1 MNTRLLGSSG
11 FVSALVALA
20 GLVGAVAPAKAQ
32 PLGTAFTYQGE
43 LSDGGSPA
51 AGTADLRFRLYDAA
65 SGGTQ
70 VGPTLA
76 ANAVSLTSGRF
87 NVSLDFGSVFTGN
100 RLWLEIDVRKPA
112 GSGSFVTLTGR
123 QSVSATPFALYALNP
138 GPQGP
143 QGPAGP
149 QGATGPQGEIG
160 PQGATGPQGVAGP
173 QGPDGPQGLQG
184 LQGPPGTTSW
194 TGLTN
199 IPSGFA
205 DGIDNEA
212 TYFAGAGLNLT
223 GSVFSLG
230 AHVHSANDIT
240 SGLLPVF
247 FGGTGAGNA
256 DAARVNLGAAGLTT
270 TNIFQRGQSVLLNTN
285 ELGLLLRGTSGQ
297 SNDFLQIQDS
307 AGSILAR
314 IGSNGS
320 MSVANLTYSTSV
332 TRTASY
338 TYKAFHGTSS
348 GTLWS
353 TGNGLQLGN
362 TGLVEA
368 GVPVNLPDGATITG
382 ITFYIYDN
390 SATYQATVALS
401 YSNLQ
406 TLTVN
411 NVASAVT
418 ANSGTTQ
425 TLTMAPNFVVNN
437 NTQGLYL
444 RVFWDGR
451 AAADTI
457 ALFGAK
463 ITYTVTSPNP

>member
-1 MNTRLLGSSG
+1 MNTRFVGSCRFLSAIFAATGLL
-11 FVSALVALA
+11 F
-20 GLVGAVAPAKAQ
+20 GATTLHAQ

-43 LSDGGSPA
+43 LSDGGTPA
-51 AGTADLRFRLYDAA
+51 SGTADLRFRLFDAA
-65 SGGTQ
+65 TGGSQ
-70 VGPTLA
+70 VGPTLV
-76 ANAVSLTSGRF
+76 ANAVSLTTGRF
-87 NVSLDFGSVFTGN
+87 NVSLDFGAVFTGN
-100 RLWLEIDVRKPA
+100 RLWIEIDVRKPA
-112 GSGSFVTLTGR
+112 GSGSFVTLSGR

-149 QGATGPQGEIG
+149 QGATGPQGETG
-160 PQGATGPQGVAGP
+160 PQGATGAQGATGPQGPEGP
-173 QGPDGPQGLQG
+173 QGPA
-184 LQGPPGTTSW
+184 GTTSW

-205 DGIDNEA
+205 DGIDNDT
-212 TYFAGAGLNLT
+212 TYFAGSGLNLT
-223 GSVFSLG
+223 GTVFSL
-230 AHVHSANDIT
+230 APHVHSANDIT

-256 DAARVNLGAAGLTT
+256 DAARANLGAAGLTT

-307 AGSILAR
+307 VGSILAR

-320 MSVANLTYSTSV
+320 MSVANLTYSTAV
-332 TRTASY
+332 ARTASFS
-338 TYKAFHGTSS
+338 YKAFHGTSS

-362 TGLVEA
+362 TGVVEA

-382 ITFYIYDN
+382 VTFYIYDN
-390 SATYQATVALS
+390 NATFPATVALS

-406 TLTVN
+406 TLTIN
-411 NVASAVT
+411 NVSSAVT

-425 TLTMAPNFVVNN
+425 TISMATNFVVNN

-444 RVFWDGR
+444 RAFWDGR